1 MLHDLR
7 TRIEHMTEF
16 PAMPELARKILAL
29 GRQPD
34 PRDLAAI
41 IELDPGVAGL
51 VIRYATSPFFAYGNK
66 INSFHNTIGRVLG
79 VQRALDYALSAATGK
94 ANKGPQE
101 GPLGRN
107 AVWLH
112 AVSGEAL
119 KQALAARADP

>member
-34 PRDLAAI
+34 QRDLAAI

-51 VIRYATSPFFAYGNK
+51 EIRYATSPFFAYNK
-66 INSFHNTIGRVLG
+66 KIHSIRDAIGSGLG
-79 VQRALDYALSAATGK
+79 VQRALVFALGSASGFAFM
-94 ANKGPQE
+94 GPLE
-101 GPLGRN
+101 GPGGRG
-107 AVWLH
+107 AGGL
-112 AVSGEAL
+112 
-119 KQALAARADP
+119 